1 MTTKTRLTLRG
12 ALIFLGLAVAISFVP
27 ATESVS
33 QPNPALDC
41 PEPELHPDPITG
53 TPTPLCQLLDA
64 YGVADPAFAHLETR
78 P

>member
-1 MTTKTRLTLRG
+1 MTRTSKYTIRSL
-12 ALIFLGLAVAISFVP
+12 LIFTTLALAVAYVP
-27 ATESVS
+27 ASESNP
-33 QPNPALDC
+33 QPDPALDC

-64 YGVADPAFAHLETR
+64 YGVADPAFAHLETH